1 MHLYLYIFADIYGI
15 YLNAMTYYFC
25 DMTDFSADINKTVLY
40 LSQLHSYLPPLRNA
54 MLTFNTSIN
63 TRWIKHSSITKIFSD
78 LNLFYSNKS
87 HNMDVSSQAAK
98 KSWHS
103 QKDSLLIWCGN
114 SESRSEVLLNVMIF
128 RELWLAEKKYT
139 YAVSGLREASCFK

>member
-1 MHLYLYIFADIYGI
+1 MFLDCTALW
-15 YLNAMTYYFC
+15 
-25 DMTDFSADINKTVLY
+25 SAGAVVKCFINKVK
-40 LSQLHSYLPPLRNA
+40 NE
-54 MLTFNTSIN
+54 NNSIK
-63 TRWIKHSSITKIFSD
+63 TYSLIICFTQTKVTIW
-78 LNLFYSNKS
+78 
-87 HNMDVSSQAAK
+87 MSSQAAK
-98 KSWHS
+98 KSWHN